1 MVNVFSSITQQI
13 SLSHNLWPLTNP
25 EMPLSKRLLDIF
37 ISAVCLVAF
46 APLMALTACLVRLFL
61 GRPVLFKQMRP
72 GFHGKPFR
80 LMKFRSMTD
89 DRDVNGALLP
99 DEARL
104 TRFGKLLR
112 RTSLDELPQLINVIK
127 GDLSVVGPR
136 PLLMKYLSLYSP
148 EQMRRHDVMPGITG
162 WAQINGRN
170 AITWEEKFTLDVW
183 YVDNR
188 SFLLD
193 LKIMFITF
201 WRVLHGQGLAAEG
214 SVTAHEFTGSG
225 QSEGSARNTE

>member
-1 MVNVFSSITQQI
+1 MHS
-13 SLSHNLWPLTNP
+13 
-25 EMPLSKRLLDIF
+25 SKRLLDIL
-37 ISAVCLVAF
+37 ISALCLVVF
-46 APLMALTACLVRLFL
+46 APLIVLITGLVRYFL
-61 GRPVLFKQMRP
+61 GAPVLFRQMRP
-72 GFHGKPFR
+72 GFRGKPFR

-89 DRDVNGALLP
+89 ERDANGNLLP

-127 GDLSVVGPR
+127 GELSIVGPR
-136 PLLMKYLSLYSP
+136 PLLMKYMSLYSP
-148 EQMRRHDVMPGITG
+148 EQMRRHDVVPGITG

-170 AITWEEKFTLDVW
+170 EITWEEKFALDVW

-188 SFLLD
+188 SFILD

-201 WRVLHGQGLAAEG
+201 WRVLQGQGLAAEG
-214 SVTAHEFTGSG
+214 SVTAHEFTGSNPSG
-225 QSEGSARNTE
+225 DSGRNTE